1 MAKKH
6 RQSESGRH
14 RNERRAH
21 DRAVRAH
28 TTTDMGRPWHAS
40 PAIRVAFIVIAAV
53 VILSITILF
62 MSGLIRW

>member
-6 RQSESGRH
+6 RHSESGRR

-21 DRAVRAH
+21 DKAVRAH
-28 TTTDMGRPWHAS
+28 EADMGRPWHAS
-40 PAIRVAFIVIAAV
+40 PAIRIGFVVMAAV
-53 VILSITILF
+53 VVISITLVF